1 MDVTIWVA
9 ALAGIVSF
17 LSPCVFPLVPAYI
30 GYLSGRVTQN
40 IAFQTSKPDA
50 QVSLRAIDR
59 VNTLAHGVAFVAGF
73 TLIFIIFGLTTTVF
87 IRQIGGQNVALVRDI
102 IGRVGGLL
110 IIFFG
115 LQFMGVMPALFK
127 RAQSSGMT
135 QHIWFSLIVFAVLIA
150 LAFWAMVDW
159 LFALPVVVVVTLWFF
174 LGGAFTKPDRFWSGT
189 FDRLQRVLYA
199 DTRRQF
205 SGTSRRGFL
214 SSLTLGIV
222 FAAGW
227 TPCIGPIYGS
237 ILTMAA
243 TGGDIGQ
250 AGTLMLA
257 YSLGLGIPFLIAALL
272 LDSVQGIFRRMRR
285 SIRYIELVSGVFMV
299 FIGVLVATGRLQTL
313 SQSFAVQFADLS
325 YRMEECAVGLAQ
337 GDLTL
342 GEFTACLGDA
352 GQPDTAPVTQT
363 PPENTSVDSAWRGG
377 YNPVS

>member
-17 LSPCVFPLVPAYI
+17 LSPCVFPLVPAYV

-40 IAFQTSKPDA
+40 VAYQTASSNG
-50 QVSLRAIDR
+50 QVTLRAVDR
-59 VNTLAHGVAFVAGF
+59 ISTLAHGVAFVAGF
-73 TLIFIIFGLTTTVF
+73 TLIFVVFGLATTVF

-115 LQFMGVMPALFK
+115 LQFLGVLPLIFRK
-127 RAQSSGMT
+127 AQASGVT
-135 QHIWFSLIVFAVLIA
+135 RHFWFSALVFAALVIIA
-150 LAFWAMVDW
+150 LWAMVDW

-174 LGGAFTKPDRFWSGT
+174 LGGAFSKPERFWSET
-189 FDRLQRVLYA
+189 FERFQRVVYA

-205 SGTSRRGFL
+205 SGTSRRGFF

-243 TGGDIGQ
+243 TGADVGQ
-250 AGTLMLA
+250 AGALMLA

-272 LDSVQGIFRRMRR
+272 LDSIQGLFRRMRR
-285 SIRYIELVSGVFMV
+285 SVRYIELASGVFMII
-299 FIGVLVATGRLQTL
+299 IGVLVATGRLQML
-313 SQSFAVQFADLS
+313 SQSFATQFADLS
-325 YRMEECAVGLAQ
+325 YRMEECAVGLSQ
-337 GDLTL
+337 GELTL
-342 GEFTACLGDA
+342 GEFASCIGDA
-352 GQPDTAPVTQT
+352 GEPEAPLTNQV
-363 PPENTSVDSAWRGG
+363 PPVNTSVDSGRGAG
-377 YNPVS
+377 YNLPS